1 MCAMELIKY
10 TTWTVFVLTAIMLFA
25 LSTTA
30 LSFDAPQPIKVGVTV
45 SLTGSY
51 DIPGK
56 SLINGISMW
65 ADDINARGALLGRE
79 VEIIYYDDQSDPET
93 SASLYEQLII
103 NDKVDLLIGPY
114 ASNLTF
120 AAAAVAEK
128 YGFPMVSGTA
138 AATAIW
144 NQGYR
149 NIFQVDVPAPDYMK
163 GLLHIAKKKDY
174 KKVGIL
180 YQDSIFTEEVA
191 MGAKSAAEKM
201 DMEITVFISYENST
215 TDFSS
220 MVKELADSGTDLLL
234 GATYFDDSIEI
245 VKECKRQNYSPR
257 SMAFTGG
264 PSNKEFGVIL
274 GPDAEGLMGVTSW
287 IDASREPMAYDFDFR
302 YRYIYGIG
310 ADSNAAGGY
319 SAGEVLEA
327 AVRLAGTLNKE
338 AVRQQLYEMSFLS
351 IMGRYKVDE
360 TGKQI
365 GKAMYLIQWQ
375 NERRRLILP
384 QKIAEKKPIPFTP
397 WDQR

>member
-10 TTWTVFVLTAIMLFA
+10 TTRTIFVLTAITFFA

-30 LSFDAPQPIKVGVTV
+30 LAFDATKPIKVGVTV

-51 DIPGK
+51 DVPGE
-56 SLINGISMW
+56 SLLNGISMW
-65 ADDINARGALLGRE
+65 ATDINARGALLGRQ
-79 VEIIYYDDQSDPET
+79 VEIIHYDDQSDPKT
-93 SASLYEQLII
+93 SALLYEQLII

-114 ASNLTF
+114 ASDLTF
-120 AAAAVAEK
+120 EATAVAEK

-138 AATAIW
+138 AATSIW

-163 GLLHIAKKKDY
+163 DLLHIAKKKDY

-180 YQDSIFTEEVA
+180 FQDSLFTKEVA

-201 DMEITVFISYENST
+201 DMEITVFTSYENGT

-220 MVKELADSGTDLLL
+220 MVKELADSGTDLFL
-234 GATYFDDSIEI
+234 GATYFDDSVEI

-257 SMAFTGG
+257 AMAFTGG
-264 PSNKEFGVIL
+264 PSNKEFGEIL
-274 GPDAEGLMGVTSW
+274 GPDAEGLFGATSW
-287 IDASREPMAYDFDFR
+287 IDATREPMAYDFDFR
-302 YRYIYGIG
+302 FRRAFGIG

-319 SAGEVLEA
+319 AAGEVLEA
-327 AVRLAGTLNKE
+327 AVRLSGTLNKE

-360 TGKQI
+360 TGKQV
-365 GKAMYLIQWQ
+365 GKDMYLIQWQ
-375 NERRRLILP
+375 NGRRMLILP
-384 QKIAEKKPIPFTP
+384 QKIAEKKPIHFTP
-397 WDQR
+397 WEQR

>member
-1 MCAMELIKY
+1 
-10 TTWTVFVLTAIMLFA
+10 
-25 LSTTA
+25 
-30 LSFDAPQPIKVGVTV
+30 
-45 SLTGSY
+45 
-51 DIPGK
+51 
-56 SLINGISMW
+56 
-65 ADDINARGALLGRE
+65 
-79 VEIIYYDDQSDPET
+79 
-93 SASLYEQLII
+93 
-103 NDKVDLLIGPY
+103 
-114 ASNLTF
+114 
-120 AAAAVAEK
+120 
-128 YGFPMVSGTA
+128 
-138 AATAIW
+138 
-144 NQGYR
+144 
-149 NIFQVDVPAPDYMK
+149 
-163 GLLHIAKKKDY
+163 
-174 KKVGIL
+174 
-180 YQDSIFTEEVA
+180 
-191 MGAKSAAEKM
+191 
-201 DMEITVFISYENST
+201 
-215 TDFSS
+215 
-220 MVKELADSGTDLLL
+220 
-234 GATYFDDSIEI
+234 
-245 VKECKRQNYSPR
+245 
-257 SMAFTGG
+257 MAFTGG